1 LRAVW
6 RLFYAQ
12 CFDGRKGGQ
21 SVEKLKAGIT
31 GEEALALDYLRLL
44 RPKQWIKNLFVFAA
58 LIFARDL
65 FQMPLLGLTALAFV
79 LFCLASSGVYIINDI
94 LDVEHDRNHPIKR
107 HRPIA
112 AGRVPVNSAAG
123 LSLALLAAG
132 LAGSFLVARPL
143 GFVTFAYILLM
154 VFYSLYLKQQVIL
167 DIFTI
172 AAGFVLRVVAGAAVT
187 GVYFS
192 PWLLLCTIFLSLF
205 IALGKRR
212 HELYLLDDNAAEHRS
227 ALSAYSFAFIDQMVG
242 IATSATIISYSL
254 YTFLAPTNRNLI
266 YTIPFVLYGL
276 FRYLFVIYQ
285 QQSGGAPEEV
295 LLRDRPLLAAVLLWI
310 IACAVILYLG
320 AVPWQPVLALSPLP
334 LQLL

>member
-1 LRAVW
+1 M
-6 RLFYAQ
+6 
-12 CFDGRKGGQ
+12 
-21 SVEKLKAGIT
+21 
-31 GEEALALDYLRLL
+31 DYLRLL

-65 FQMPLLGLTALAFV
+65 FQLPLLGLTAAAFL
-79 LFCLASSGVYIINDI
+79 LFCLSSSGVYIINDI
-94 LDVEHDRNHPIKR
+94 LDVDHDRNHPVKR

-112 AGRVPVNSAAG
+112 AGRIPVNTAAG
-123 LSLALLAAG
+123 LSLALLAVG
-132 LAGSFLVARPL
+132 VIGSFLVARPL
-143 GFVTFAYILLM
+143 GMVIFTYVLLM
-154 VFYSLYLKQQVIL
+154 ICYSLYLKKQVIL
-167 DIFTI
+167 DVFTI
-172 AAGFVLRVVAGAAVT
+172 AAGFVLRVVAGAAAT

-212 HELYLLDDNAAEHRS
+212 HELYLLDDSAAEHRS

-276 FRYLFVIYQ
+276 FRYLFIIYR
-285 QQSGGAPEEV
+285 QQSGGAPEEA
-295 LLRDRPLLAAVLLWI
+295 LLHDHPLLVAVLLWI

-320 AVPWQPVLALSPLP
+320 AVPWQPVLAQYTLP
-334 LQLL
+334 LQLV

>member
-1 LRAVW
+1 M
-6 RLFYAQ
+6 
-12 CFDGRKGGQ
+12 
-21 SVEKLKAGIT
+21 
-31 GEEALALDYLRLL
+31 DYLRLL

-65 FQMPLLGLTALAFV
+65 FQPPLLGLTAVAFV
-79 LFCLASSGVYIINDI
+79 CFCLASSGVYIINDI
-94 LDVEHDRNHPIKR
+94 LDVEHDRNHPVKC

-112 AGRVPVNSAAG
+112 SGRIPADVA
-123 LSLALLAAG
+123 LCLALMLLAAS
-132 LAGSFLVARPL
+132 LIGSFRVTWPL
-143 GFVTFAYILLM
+143 GLVTMVYISIM
-154 VFYSLYLKQQVIL
+154 VLYSLWLKQQVIL
-167 DIFTI
+167 DVFTI
-172 AAGFVLRVVAGAAVT
+172 ASGFILRVVAGAAAT
-187 GVYFS
+187 GVYLS
-192 PWLLLCTIFLSLF
+192 PWLLLCTVFLSLF

-212 HELYLLDDNAAEHRS
+212 HELYLLNDNAAEHRS
-227 ALSAYSFAFIDQMVG
+227 ALSSYSFAFIDQMVG

-295 LLRDRPLLAAVLLWI
+295 LLSDRPLLVAVVLWI

-320 AVPWQPVLALSPLP
+320 AVPGQPAVALGAHEFFGLV
-334 LQLL
+334 